1 MGAMYRIYTRG
12 DDGHFVGPP
21 VVAECE
27 DDEQATKLAEQIRD
41 GKAVEIWEGQRPV
54 GKIE

>member
-1 MGAMYRIYTRG
+1 MYRIYTRG